1 MTPQDETDEGGRESR
16 LEAIFVTVR
25 SIAEKVEEVLEKL
38 EDCLEDRDEALWP
51 EDYEEYLE
59 EPGGKY
65 GNHG

>member
-1 MTPQDETDEGGRESR
+1 M
-16 LEAIFVTVR
+16 TVR

-59 EPGGKY
+59 EPGDKY